1 MKNDHD
7 REVFLEENL
16 PLVKRVFSR
25 LRIGLPTRIAEQL
38 EDDLLSAG
46 AIGLIQAYE
55 KYDSRPNTAFAS
67 FATHRIRGAML
78 DELRRQ
84 DWLSKQARLRLKE
97 IQRAYAFLEQTLGR
111 PASDEEVAVR
121 LKVDVE
127 KLREEFVE
135 IGPATL
141 VFLEGLGGDQ
151 NGASADWKSFIADP
165 DGCSPEQALEKRQIL
180 ENLKKAVGRLP
191 QAEANVLRL
200 LLEEELGQMEIAE
213 VLGVTPSRVSQIYS
227 KAVARLQG
235 SLLPLFER

>member
-1 MKNDHD
+1 MKNEHD
-7 REVFLEENL
+7 REAFLEANL
-16 PLVKRVFSR
+16 PLVKRVFAR
-25 LRIGLPTRIAEQL
+25 LRIGLPARVAEQL

-55 KYDSRPNTAFAS
+55 KYDQRPGTAFAS

-84 DWLSKQARLRLKE
+84 DWLSKQARVRLKE
-97 IQRAYAFLEQTLGR
+97 IQRAYGTLEQTLGR
-111 PASDEEVAVR
+111 SANDDEVAAL
-121 LKVDVE
+121 LKIDVE
-127 KLREEFVE
+127 RLREEFVE

-141 VFLEGLGGDQ
+141 VFLEGLGGAQ
-151 NGASADWKSFIADP
+151 NGADWKNFIADP
-165 DGCSPEQALEKRQIL
+165 DACSPDQAAEKSQIL
-180 ENLKKAVGRLP
+180 ERLKEAVARLP
-191 QAEANVLRL
+191 QAEANVLKL
-200 LLEEELGQMEIAE
+200 LLDEELGQMEIAE

>member
-1 MKNDHD
+1 MNNDHD
-7 REVFLEENL
+7 REAFLEANL
-16 PLVKRVFSR
+16 PLVKRVYAR
-25 LRIGLPTRIAEQL
+25 LRIGLPSRIAEQL

-55 KYDSRPNTAFAS
+55 KYDHRPGTVFSS

-111 PASDEEVAVR
+111 PASDEEVAAR

-151 NGASADWKSFIADP
+151 NGADWKNFIADP
-165 DGCSPEQALEKRQIL
+165 DACSPEQALEKLRIL
-180 ENLKKAVGRLP
+180 ENLKEAVGRLP
-191 QAEANVLRL
+191 QVEANVLRML
-200 LLEEELGQMEIAE
+200 LDEELGQMEIAE